1 MMTLVARAIG
11 QDASGK
17 NRNRMRSV
25 LALGLLI
32 ALDSSANGT
41 PLHRHRARPHVPAI
55 PRQGVTAPAAPT
67 ATPRFAVPGW
77 SDEDTRRWLDGA
89 GSLWRG
95 A

>member
-1 MMTLVARAIG
+1 MIITVARAMG
-11 QDASGK
+11 SGLGEK
-17 NRNRMRSV
+17 LMRCA

-32 ALDSSANGT
+32 ALCTTASAAPVHRSHARAHPPVSSSQ
-41 PLHRHRARPHVPAI
+41 RF
-55 PRQGVTAPAAPT
+55 TAPGAPT

-89 GSLWRG
+89 SALWQG

>member
-1 MMTLVARAIG
+1 MIA
-11 QDASGK
+11 
-17 NRNRMRSV
+17 MRSV

-32 ALDSSANGT
+32 ALCTSADAAT
-41 PLHRHRARPHVPAI
+41 THRAHARPHPSVSPSE
-55 PRQGVTAPAAPT
+55 GVTAPTAPGHY
-67 ATPRFAVPGW
+67 AVPGW

>member
-1 MMTLVARAIG
+1 
-11 QDASGK
+11 
-17 NRNRMRSV
+17 MRTV

-32 ALDSSANGT
+32 ALCVTASAASV
-41 PLHRHRARPHVPAI
+41 HRSRARPHSPVGQ
-55 PRQGVTAPAAPT
+55 RVTAPIAPT

-89 GSLWRG
+89 SALWQG

>member
-1 MMTLVARAIG
+1 MTTRSRTRNWAAG
-11 QDASGK
+11 SGENK
-17 NRNRMRSV
+17 MRSI

-32 ALDSSANGT
+32 ALCATASAA
-41 PLHRHRARPHVPAI
+41 PVHRSRARPHHAVSPGQRVTVP
-55 PRQGVTAPAAPT
+55 GAPT

-89 GSLWRG
+89 SALWQG

>member
-1 MMTLVARAIG
+1 
-11 QDASGK
+11 
-17 NRNRMRSV
+17 MRSV

-32 ALDSSANGT
+32 ALGSSANGA

-55 PRQGVTAPAAPT
+55 PRQGALAPAAPT

>member
-1 MMTLVARAIG
+1 MIAT
-11 QDASGK
+11 
-17 NRNRMRSV
+17 MRTV

-32 ALDSSANGT
+32 AWCASADAAAA
-41 PLHRHRARPHVPAI
+41 RRARVRPHLNVSPSEGA
-55 PRQGVTAPAAPT
+55 TAPGAPS
-67 ATPRFAVPGW
+67 AGRFAVPGW